1 MGNAMTMLVQT
12 FLGPIVGYDCFKCK
26 YEILQQVE
34 SYRAGQ
40 LKTYTLDEVEQRLG
54 LED

>member
-26 YEILQQVE
+26 YEILQ
-34 SYRAGQ
+34 
-40 LKTYTLDEVEQRLG
+40 
-54 LED
+54 